1 MYQSLIWPLIQLIHT
16 HLWTPW
22 MENHPNRTHSIPRNQ
37 PIPLTPTTTATRSV
51 SFIYLFNMFINIF
64 TFTHNDC
71 PSCSV
76 LGKSSESVRGCSRCC
91 VGAAEREKGLLAAF
105 ATPVL
110 TTGWRMT
117 HTHVNTHSHKLCK
130 VVHMT
135 HTKPHIQ
142 RWSFLFPLMSHCC
155 DAWPGVS
162 LINRVHGPI

>member
-22 MENHPNRTHSIPRNQ
+22 MENHPNRTHPVPRNQ

-51 SFIYLFNMFINIF
+51 SFIYLTCSL
-64 TFTHNDC
+64 TFSHSPTMTVHH
-71 PSCSV
+71 V
-76 LGKSSESVRGCSRCC
+76 LYWEKAVSVRGCSRCC
-91 VGAAEREKGLLAAF
+91 VGTAEQEKGFLAAF

-155 DAWPGVS
+155 DAWPGVT
-162 LINRVHGPI
+162 VPAGGH